1 MSRRLA
7 LFLLAIFFGLS
18 LAACTASEPTASTHG
33 LIPSSSA
40 SSSVKDSSTPVPHI
54 MATDTA
60 VPVLTQDAYFVQTIQ
75 AKLGPTWTPDPN
87 QIYDAQTLIAQENP
101 TSTPLPPTPTF
112 GIYRIQTSTPAPPA
126 SCPQSLLDPKQVPTL
141 EYNGQDWT
149 STYLDY
155 LNQFGAKALLLA
167 DQLYRDR
174 DGNLDPSIVLHRDLT
189 NDGVPEIV
197 VSFSQFDIFGCKNGQ
212 YTTLLQL
219 GDSFWPPKIVAI
231 TDLNQNGM
239 PELLVRTFLG
249 SEGETRYQLFEWGD
263 GKFNDLFGYY
273 NSDMGEQDND
283 VGLLPGGT
291 ISFRDVDQDSMKEIV
306 LKQGFWLAPDLI
318 CDTAPLRK
326 STEYYKWNGQNFVFY
341 KMIFDPP
348 QYRFQA
354 VEDADHD
361 VLDREYDQALA
372 LYQRVIF
379 DNRLEWWTNARKDY
393 IYSCNG
399 YSNPPSTTPPSP
411 DPNEYQYQAAYAR
424 FRIMVLHLMHGYQ
437 SDAQVVYQTLLK
449 KFPDGTPG
457 SVYADMA
464 QAFWGEYQTSHSL
477 VQACGKS
484 QDVASHRLDEAT
496 RYLLDNYGYDGTV
509 NYTLQQLCPF

>member
-7 LFLLAIFFGLS
+7 LFLLATFFGLS
-18 LAACTASEPTASTHG
+18 LVACTAPKLAVSLHNVIPSITTTASPDPSPFVEDSPTPTPHKRAAHTP
-33 LIPSSSA
+33 IP
-40 SSSVKDSSTPVPHI
+40 I
-54 MATDTA
+54 
-60 VPVLTQDAYFVQTIQ
+60 LTQAAYLDQLAISRARSLT
-75 AKLGPTWTPDPN
+75 
-87 QIYDAQTLIAQENP
+87 
-101 TSTPLPPTPTF
+101 PPTPTASSTF
-112 GIYRIQTSTPAPPA
+112 DINSIQTSTPAAPA
-126 SCPQSLLDPKQVPTL
+126 KCPQIPLPKPIPTF
-141 EYNGQDWT
+141 EYNGQDRIGVEE
-149 STYLDY
+149 SVYLDY
-155 LNQFGAKALLLA
+155 LNQFGANAFLLA
-167 DQLYRDR
+167 DQSTR
-174 DGNLDPSIVLHRDLT
+174 DGEGQLDPHIILHRDLT

-197 VSFSQFDIFGCKNGQ
+197 VSRGQFFIFGCRNGQ
-212 YTTLLQL
+212 YQALLAVDQN
-219 GDSFWPPKIVAI
+219 GHSMSRQIVAI
-231 TDLNQNGM
+231 TDLNRNGI
-239 PELLVRTFLG
+239 PELLITFDMG
-249 SEGETRYQLFEWGD
+249 THGEVSYGLIEWNN
-263 GKFNDLFGYY
+263 GKFNDLMIPDYSIDG
-273 NSDMGEQDND
+273 GEYD
-283 VGLLPGGT
+283 GFLILYGGS
-291 ISFRDVDQDSMKEIV
+291 INFQDVDHDGLKEIV
-306 LKQGFWLAPDLI
+306 INSGSWLGAPDII

-326 STEYYKWNGQNFVFY
+326 SKGYYKWNGQSFVFY
-341 KMIFDPP
+341 KLIFEPP

-393 IYSCNG
+393 IYSCND